1 MSEDGVYKCHILIFK
16 ITMSIHIPLYKLRPS
31 KGRNPQVK
39 SVTFLSYSRGL
50 TVTLINEK

>member
-31 KGRNPQVK
+31 YGRNPQVK